1 MPIMCS
7 VCKKVSPRVEFIAN
21 CQNGTC
27 KGAVEEKDGVVI
39 KADTV
44 GGLEAL
50 AFELFKL
57 KIPVRQAT
65 VGPVNKKDILI
76 LNMVVLHTNRL
87 KNTNFCRYCSRNLR
101 T

>member
-1 MPIMCS
+1 MCS
-7 VCKKVSPRVEFIAN
+7 VCKKVSPRVEFVVN
-21 CQNGTC
+21 CQNGSC

-76 LNMVVLHTNRL
+76 SSTAPSTH
-87 KNTNFCRYCSRNLR
+87 F
-101 T
+101 

>member
-1 MPIMCS
+1 MS
-7 VCKKVSPRVEFIAN
+7 KRNLSR
-21 CQNGTC
+21 
-27 KGAVEEKDGVVI
+27 AVEEKDGVVI

-65 VGPVNKKDILI
+65 VGRSTKRTYSW
-76 LNMVVLHTNRL
+76 LNQFKIR
-87 KNTNFCRYCSRNLR
+87 
-101 T
+101 